1 MEMLIKIGV
10 SLYVFGLINFV
21 VYAFCETFD
30 IGQVGFEPT
39 NCGFRVRCLTVWRL
53 PINLSHLK
61 IVFKIKV
68 HVKLK

>member
-30 IGQVGFEPT
+30 IYSGGIWE
-39 NCGFRVRCLTVWRL
+39 
-53 PINLSHLK
+53 K
-61 IVFKIKV
+61 ISYILMGYSTFITLVYVVYKLIK
-68 HVKLK
+68 LFLYLW